1 MKYLNKHNITS
12 VVILLVLVIII
23 SVIATFVFK
32 KESKIIE
39 TSKVETSVTN
49 MLSIKSKYKLFSKEI
64 NTELINTDNKE
75 EKKENMLLEKLH
87 LSKIDNIQ
95 EQITNVESFLPDY
108 TQYSYYKTS
117 LETFEAM
124 EIQNLIDNYEEN
136 QYIIAINTTDQ
147 SKIEIIDSTG
157 VVIDDNTYYTLSKLQ
172 EVTNQ

>member
-12 VVILLVLVIII
+12 VIILLVLVIII

-39 TSKVETSVTN
+39 TSKIETSVTN

-108 TQYSYYKTS
+108 TQ
-117 LETFEAM
+117 
-124 EIQNLIDNYEEN
+124 
-136 QYIIAINTTDQ
+136 
-147 SKIEIIDSTG
+147 
-157 VVIDDNTYYTLSKLQ
+157 
-172 EVTNQ
+172 